1 MKDISSAT
9 TWTSFLQNVLG
20 LIYAI
25 LFQLSI
31 QQGRVVSF
39 CFNGTLNH
47 IFYYYMVVTTFKQK
61 YKSRYLAIYLLY
73 LFCSIFHFMITSG
86 FDLKCKM

>member
-47 IFYYYMVVTTFKQK
+47 IFV
-61 YKSRYLAIYLLY
+61 ILY
-73 LFCSIFHFMITSG
+73 GSNYIQAKIQNQISW
-86 FDLKCKM
+86 